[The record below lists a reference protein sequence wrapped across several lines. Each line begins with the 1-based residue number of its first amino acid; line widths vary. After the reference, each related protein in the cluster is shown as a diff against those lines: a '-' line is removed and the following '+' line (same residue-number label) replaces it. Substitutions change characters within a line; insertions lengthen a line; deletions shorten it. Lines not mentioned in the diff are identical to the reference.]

1 MRGLFVFIFTASL
14 FDAVAQQAIPPIGLW
29 REHLPYNSAIDV
41 ATGNGKVYCATPY
54 SLFTVTLS
62 DNSIERWSRITGLAE
77 TGISTVMYDEGNN
90 KLFIAY
96 ENSNIDII
104 DRSDIINI
112 PDIKRD
118 DIAGDKRINNIYP
131 FQNNYYLSTGL
142 GVIVIDGER
151 YEVKDSWFIGAGGNQ
166 VRVNGF
172 ASDGNFFYAATDEG
186 LKKAAVNAPDLANYA
201 NWQEVSGTNGLPA
214 GACQHVLD
222 IGGKIIVQKNDSLF
236 VLNGNNWTLFYA
248 DGAGIVS
255 SNISGG
261 KIMLCERVVNV
272 LSKVV
277 ILNADGS
284 VARILT
290 QLAPISFPRK
300 AILVNND
307 PWLADQFGG
316 LTHFSASSYENYKPN
331 SPEATGS
338 GEMTVYNNTF
348 YGTAGEINEAWN
360 YQYNGNGIFVLK
372 EGNWTNINRYRFSQ
386 IDSLLD
392 YIAVAVD
399 KRDESVWAG
408 SYGGGLLHIKPD
420 QSFEIFKQNIIG
432 PAVGDPASYR
442 VSGLTFDNDNNLWVS
457 NFGAVQPL
465 LARKTDGNWK
475 KFSLPFQLAENALAQ
490 IVIDDNNYKWI
501 LGAKST
507 GIFCF
512 DHGADIDNTGDDR
525 WKRFLQGAGNG
536 NLPEGE
542 VFCLAK
548 DKSGS
553 IWVGTGNGIGV
564 IQCTQD
570 VFTGQ
575 GCEAIWPIVQQG
587 NFAGYLFNGQEI
599 RSIAVDGADRKWVAT
614 RNGVWLVSATGE
626 KVIYNFTEENSP
638 LLSNDVKKIAI
649 DGKTGEVYFATVKG
663 TCSFRSTATEG
674 SEVNEKVLVF
684 PNPVPPG
691 YTGTI
696 GIRGVVNNAIVKIT
710 ELNGRL
716 VYQTRALGGQVVWDG
731 RDYKGRKIA
740 TGVYLVLVS
749 DDGSAGT
756 PRKETAAAKIIFI
769 SR

>member
-1 MRGLFVFIFTASL
+1 MRTLVISILIAFFFNA
-14 FDAVAQQAIPPIGLW
+14 AAQQAIPPIGLW
-29 REHLPYNSAIDV
+29 REHLPYNSATDV
-41 ATGNGKVYCATPY
+41 TSGEGKVYCATPY

-62 DNSIERWSRITGLAE
+62 DNSIERLSRITGLAE
-77 TGISTVMYDEGNN
+77 TGISTIRYDETNG

-96 ENSNIDII
+96 DNSNIDII
-104 DRSDIINI
+104 YRNDIINI

-118 DIAGDKRINNIYP
+118 DIIGDKRINNIYP
-131 FQNNYYLSTGL
+131 FQKNYYLSTGL
-142 GVIVIDGER
+142 GVIVIDGEQ
-151 YEVKDSWFIGAGGNQ
+151 YEVKDSWFIGNGGNQ
-166 VRVNGF
+166 VKVNGF
-172 ASDGNFFYAATDEG
+172 AGNGAFFYAATDEG
-186 LKKAAVNAPDLANYA
+186 LKRAAINSTDLANYA
-201 NWQEVSGTNGLPA
+201 NWQVVSGTNGLST
-214 GACQHVLD
+214 GACQNVLD
-222 IGGKIIVQKNDSLF
+222 LAGKIIVQKNDSLF
-236 VLNGNNWTLFYA
+236 VLNNNNWSLFYA
-248 DGAGIVS
+248 DGLSIVS
-255 SNISGG
+255 SNVSGG
-261 KIMLCERVVNV
+261 MITLCERIVN
-272 LSKVV
+272 LQSKVV
-277 ILNADGS
+277 FLTTDGTI
-284 VARILT
+284 ARTLT

-300 AILVNND
+300 AILVNNE

-360 YQYNGNGIFVLK
+360 YQYNGNGIFVFK
-372 EGNWTNINRYRFSQ
+372 EGSWTNINRYRYSQ

-392 YIAVAVD
+392 YITITVD
-399 KRDESVWAG
+399 KSDGSVWAG
-408 SYGGGLLHIKPD
+408 SFGGGLLHINAD
-420 QSFEIFKQNIIG
+420 GSFGIFKQNTIG
-432 PAVGDPASYR
+432 PAVGDATSYR
-442 VSGLTFDNDNNLWVS
+442 VSGLAFDNDNNLWVS

-465 LARKTDGNWK
+465 LVRKTDGNWK
-475 KFSLPFQLAENALAQ
+475 KFSIPFQLAENALAQ
-490 IVIDDNNYKWI
+490 IAVDDNNYKWI

-507 GIFCF
+507 SIFCF
-512 DHGADIDNTGDDR
+512 DHGSDIDNIGDDR
-525 WKRFLQGAGNG
+525 WKRFYQGAGNG

-548 DKSGS
+548 DKNGF

-587 NFAGYLFNGQEI
+587 NFAGYLFNGQEV

-614 RNGVWLVSATGE
+614 RNGVWLISATGE

-638 LLSNDVKKIAI
+638 LLSNDVKKVAI

-691 YTGTI
+691 FSGTI
-696 GIRGVVNNAIVKIT
+696 GIRGLVNNAIVKIT

-716 VYQTRALGGQVVWDG
+716 VYQTRAFGGQAVWDG

-749 DDGSAGT
+749 DDGSTGA
-756 PRKETAAAKIIFI
+756 PKKETAAAKIIFI